1 MVHCLTETGAFLFV
15 LKWFARNENWTG
27 VKSELGQFWK
37 CTAKANSW
45 QFTHVPWVGLWPA
58 FPSSKLPLPLQKV
71 KLPDK
76 QSILQILHVERKSWF
91 STGDGI
97 ISPTTMAL
105 WMKSPP
111 CIDLQKRMRHEHVP
125 IYSTTYIFIY
135 ILYQQY
141 IYIYTVKMKVRMPP
155 RIPYIPPPQLE
166 CGTRT
171 AKNHSVRMPPHPGFK
186 FFVVFGKLFAQ
197 IPHLKCLHTMNIIK
211 CWNAVRMLPLEIV
224 FYQHFSN

>member
-1 MVHCLTETGAFLFV
+1 MY
-15 LKWFARNENWTG
+15 
-27 VKSELGQFWK
+27 QFI
-37 CTAKANSW
+37 AP
-45 QFTHVPWVGLWPA
+45 H
-58 FPSSKLPLPLQKV
+58 
-71 KLPDK
+71 
-76 QSILQILHVERKSWF
+76 
-91 STGDGI
+91 
-97 ISPTTMAL
+97 
-105 WMKSPP
+105 
-111 CIDLQKRMRHEHVP
+111 
-125 IYSTTYIFIY
+125 TYLYIY
-135 ILYQQY
+135 IIPAVH

-224 FYQHFSN
+224 FLPAFQQLERFPLEIALPAFQQLECSPLKMFYYQPFSSLNASPFKLFFTQAFQQLECFPLEIAFASISAVRMRPPWIVFYQHFSS